1 MADDASGSDGKN
13 DRREPPAAPDGQR
26 SDGETESAWS
36 TADQDITA
44 STGGD
49 DRLEGDGHASDDD
62 GAGWGDQT
70 EDEYRVPLDL
80 SGGPD
85 EDEPAAD
92 EGEDADEDDPYAPE
106 PSSTPIEPGEP
117 TLENILFVV
126 LGAVAMVL
134 VMFQLASVML

>member
-1 MADDASGSDGKN
+1 MADDASGSDGEN
-13 DRREPPAAPDGQR
+13 DRGEPPAAPDGQR

-49 DRLEGDGHASDDD
+49 DRLEDDGLANGDGRAERRDRT
-62 GAGWGDQT
+62 Q
-70 EDEYRVPLDL
+70 EEYRVPLDL

-85 EDEPAAD
+85 EDDAD
-92 EGEDADEDDPYAPE
+92 ADGASDADEDDPYAPE
-106 PSSTPIEPGEP
+106 PSSTPIEPGDP
-117 TLENILFVV
+117 SLENILFVV

-134 VMFQLASVML
+134 VMFQLASIML